1 MMKNSV
7 HSKLM
12 GQLIYNESYPA
23 YERTIGK
30 INWKLDAQE
39 TADVTVLIQKAEKLF
54 VCLEDFDKKA
64 KACIAEKLIA
74 YKNDCWP
81 EYDENDED
89 LNWEAVDNG
98 LYDITERE
106 FAEALTLHDI
116 VIKTESIYCEYL
128 DGDLFGGHRVHA
140 CFDDHYSLL
149 EATI

>member
-12 GQLIYNESYPA
+12 GQFIYNESYPA

-39 TADVTVLIQKAEKLF
+39 TADVTVLIQK
-54 VCLEDFDKKA
+54 
-64 KACIAEKLIA
+64 AEKLIA

-140 CFDDHYSLL
+140 CFDDHDSLL